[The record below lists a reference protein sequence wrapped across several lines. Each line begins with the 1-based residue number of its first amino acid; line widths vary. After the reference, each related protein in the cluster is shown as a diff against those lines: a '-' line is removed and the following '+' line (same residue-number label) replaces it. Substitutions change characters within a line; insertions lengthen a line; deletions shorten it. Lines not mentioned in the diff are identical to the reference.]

1 MKKFRHVWTYIC
13 LIGMIFLPILLI
25 ILPKTFFD
33 HGPTICIYTLLT
45 GMNCYGCGMTRA
57 CMRLIDLDFVGA
69 WEFNKLSFIVFPTL
83 VFYYARYF
91 IYLMRNAKAQLSTK
105 KDTSIS

>member
-1 MKKFRHVWTYIC
+1 MNKFRHIWTYIC

-33 HGPTICIYTLLT
+33 HGPTTCIYTLLA
-45 GMNCYGCGMTRA
+45 GVNCYGCGMTRA
-57 CMRLIDLDFVGA
+57 SMRLIHLDFVGA
-69 WEFNKLSFIVFPTL
+69 WEFNKLSFIVFPAL
-83 VFYYARYF
+83 AFYYMRYF
-91 IYLMRNAKAQLSTK
+91 IYLMRNAKAQLSTI

>member
-1 MKKFRHVWTYIC
+1 
-13 LIGMIFLPILLI
+13 MIFLPFLLA

-33 HGPTICIYTLLT
+33 HGPTTCIYTLLT
-45 GMNCYGCGMTRA
+45 GVNCYGCGMTRA
-57 CMRLIDLDFVGA
+57 CMRLIHLDFMGV
-69 WEFNKLSFIVFPTL
+69 WEFNKFSFLVFPAL

-91 IYLMRNAKAQLSTK
+91 IYLVRNAKTQQSTK

>member
-1 MKKFRHVWTYIC
+1 
-13 LIGMIFLPILLI
+13 
-25 ILPKTFFD
+25 
-33 HGPTICIYTLLT
+33 
-45 GMNCYGCGMTRA
+45 
-57 CMRLIDLDFVGA
+57 MRLIDLDFAGA